1 MAALQFACS
10 LSDDVRVL
18 HITDIAEEGEQ
29 RCREW
34 QKELDEAA
42 QQSGIAAPR
51 VIAICSPYR
60 KLTDP
65 LMDYVTRAEYE
76 SPGRKIA
83 VVIAEVVTA
92 HWYERVM
99 HNYRA
104 MLLRW
109 RLFLEGNRRVV
120 IVDMPWQVPST

>member
-18 HITDIAEEGEQ
+18 HISDIAEEGERQ
-29 RCREW
+29 RREW

-42 QQSGIAAPR
+42 QQSGTAAPH

-65 LMDYVTRAEYE
+65 LMNYVACVERE

-83 VVIAEVVTA
+83 VVIAEVVA
-92 HWYERVM
+92 ARWYEHVM
-99 HNYRA
+99 HNYGA
-104 MLLRW
+104 IVLRW

-120 IVDMPWQVPST
+120 IVNMPWQIPST